1 LKGETRWETKQHKT
15 IGPVSQDWSLLP
27 SDAEIEE
34 LPFFKTIHKKR
45 MNMGCKPAKWPIIS
59 GFRFK
64 TIQMMEKLEYD
75 Q

>member
-1 LKGETRWETKQHKT
+1 LKGETR
-15 IGPVSQDWSLLP
+15 PVSQDWSLLP

-45 MNMGCKPAKWPIIS
+45 MNMGCKPAKWPIS
-59 GFRFK
+59 WFRFK
-64 TIQMMEKLEYD
+64 IIQMMEKLACD